1 MRQQFG
7 KEGRVVSREG
17 GIEFGDKII
26 LYCSREANCNQV
38 FTEEI

>member
-17 GIEFGDKII
+17 GMEFRDKII
-26 LYCSREANCNQV
+26 LYCSREADCNQV
-38 FTEEI
+38 FTEGI